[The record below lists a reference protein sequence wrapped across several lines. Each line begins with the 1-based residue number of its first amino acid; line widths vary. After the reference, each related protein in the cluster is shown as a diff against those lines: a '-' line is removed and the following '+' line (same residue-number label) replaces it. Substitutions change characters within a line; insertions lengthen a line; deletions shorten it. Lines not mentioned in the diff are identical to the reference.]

1 MLSNSLIYRK
11 AALVEFLWKVK
22 NISYSIWAFVLVL
35 LWLHLLDIGERGRGR
50 FCRLC
55 SATTDTWFS
64 SSGDLTPLLVTFL
77 GSWVGNMDLCP
88 ACEAR
93 AGIVAVLV
101 VRGSSVKYQNI
112 ILSHTQPQNVNDEAI
127 ILLSKIQ
134 KWLYWCK
141 MSIYAFWVIDKCKWV
156 WWV

>member
-1 MLSNSLIYRK
+1 MNKQVNFVLNNCLIQKGCFCR
-11 AALVEFLWKVK
+11 FFWKV
-22 NISYSIWAFVLVL
+22 NNNSFSIWAFVLVL
-35 LWLHLLDIGERGRGR
+35 LWLHLLDLRERGRVR

-88 ACEAR
+88 ACEDW

-101 VRGSSVKYQNI
+101 VGGSSVKYQNI

-127 ILLSKIQ
+127 ILLAQIW

-141 MSIYAFWVIDKCKWV
+141 MRIYAFLRLGE
-156 WWV
+156 